1 MDKTM
6 IKEARRD
13 MNRVGV
19 TMLVYYALMNLV
31 AVLVLIADLVGYLT
45 QLLISGQ
52 NLDPDAMMQYIMDG
66 AMNNGWM
73 YIVSIAIGLLVVL
86 FWKGKGYWRNEVF
99 VKNNPMTVGSF
110 FSLLCVFLSAQF
122 FFQMFSLA
130 LEWLLN
136 QIGFSAM
143 SAVEMASTT
152 GSTFSMYI
160 YICFLGPIAE
170 ELLFRG
176 IVLRTL
182 RPWGKQAAILIS
194 ALVFGLFHGNVVQI
208 PFAFA
213 VGVVLGY
220 VAVEHSIL
228 WAIVLHIINN
238 FVVADLMTRLLQLLP
253 EDMGLML
260 ESGIFLAVAVTA
272 IVVLIVRGPEVAA
285 YFKENRIPKPA
296 RRGACTAAALI
307 VFAVLMLLMSLLT
320 ITPM

>member
-19 TMLVYYALMNLV
+19 TMLVYYALMNVV
-31 AVLVLIADLVGYLT
+31 AGLVLIADLVGYLT

-143 SAVEMASTT
+143 AAVEMASTT

-194 ALVFGLFHGNVVQI
+194 ALVFGLFHGNVAQI

-307 VFAVLMLLMSLLT
+307 VFAVLTLLMSLLT

>member
-19 TMLVYYALMNLV
+19 TMLVYYALMNVV
-31 AVLVLIADLVGYLT
+31 AALVLIADLVGYLT

-52 NLDPDAMMQYIMDG
+52 NLDPDAMIQYIMDG

-143 SAVEMASTT
+143 AAVEMASTT

-296 RRGACTAAALI
+296 RRGAWTAAALI

>member
-19 TMLVYYALMNLV
+19 TMLVYYALMNVV

-45 QLLISGQ
+45 QLLMSGQ
-52 NLDPDAMMQYIMDG
+52 NLDPDAMIQYIMDG

-122 FFQMFSLA
+122 FFQLFSLA

-143 SAVEMASTT
+143 AAVEMASTT

-160 YICFLGPIAE
+160 YVCFLGPIAE

-220 VAVEHSIL
+220 VAVEHSII

-296 RRGACTAAALI
+296 RRGAWTAAALI

>member
-19 TMLVYYALMNLV
+19 TMLVYYAMMNVV
-31 AVLVLIADLVGYLT
+31 AIIVLLADTIAYLAGAAA
-45 QLLISGQ
+45 QGQ
-52 NLDPDAMMQYIMDG
+52 GLNINSIIDYVMER

-143 SAVEMASTT
+143 AAVEMASTT

-296 RRGACTAAALI
+296 RRGAWTAAALI
-307 VFAVLMLLMSLLT
+307 IFAVLMLLMSLLT

>member
-6 IKEARRD
+6 IKEARHD

-19 TMLVYYALMNLV
+19 TMLVYYALMNVV

-73 YIVSIAIGLLVVL
+73 YIMSIAIGLLVVL
-86 FWKGKGYWRNEVF
+86 FWKGKGYWRREVF

-122 FFQMFSLA
+122 FFQMFSLT

-143 SAVEMASTT
+143 AAVEMASTT

-213 VGVVLGY
+213 VGVIERSPQRRHRAGRTGGVGGTSGHGEDRAGRVLGGRDSTHGRPC
-220 VAVEHSIL
+220 AVYKLRSQGQD
-228 WAIVLHIINN
+228 N
-238 FVVADLMTRLLQLLP
+238 RLP
-253 EDMGLML
+253 
-260 ESGIFLAVAVTA
+260 FA
-272 IVVLIVRGPEVAA
+272 
-285 YFKENRIPKPA
+285 
-296 RRGACTAAALI
+296 GAGRAH
-307 VFAVLMLLMSLLT
+307 
-320 ITPM
+320 

>member
-45 QLLISGQ
+45 QLLMSGQ

-73 YIVSIAIGLLVVL
+73 YIMSIAIGLLVVL

-122 FFQMFSLA
+122 FFQMFSMA

-143 SAVEMASTT
+143 AAVEMASTT

-238 FVVADLMTRLLQLLP
+238 FVVADLMTRLVQLLP

-296 RRGACTAAALI
+296 RRGAWTAAALI

>member
-1 MDKTM
+1 MDKQIVKT
-6 IKEARRD
+6 ARRD

-19 TMLVYYALMNLV
+19 TVLVYFVLMNVV
-31 AVLVLIADLVGYLT
+31 ATLVLIVDLIGYLIR
-45 QLLISGQ
+45 LLTSGQ
-52 NLDPDAMMQYIMDG
+52 SLDMVAMFQYVMDS
-66 AMNNGWM
+66 ALNNGWM
-73 YIVSIAIGLLVVL
+73 YLVSIAVGLLVVF

-99 VKNNPMTVGSF
+99 ARNNPMTVGSF

-122 FFQMFSLA
+122 FFQLFSLA

-136 QIGFSAM
+136 LIGFSAM
-143 SAVEMASTT
+143 GAVELASTS
-152 GSTFSMYI
+152 GSTVSMYI
-160 YICFLGPIAE
+160 YISFLGPIAE

-182 RPWGKQAAILIS
+182 KPWGKQAAIIIS

-220 VAVEHSIL
+220 VAVEHSIW

-238 FVVADLMTRLLQLLP
+238 FVIGDLLTRLTQLLP
-253 EDMGLML
+253 EETGLML
-260 ESGIFLAVAVTA
+260 ESGLFLVLAVAA
-272 IVVLIVRGPEVAA
+272 VVILIVRGPEVAA

-296 RRGACTAAALI
+296 RRGAVTSAALI
-307 VFAVLMLLMSLLT
+307 VFTVMMLLMSLLT
-320 ITPM
+320 ITPL